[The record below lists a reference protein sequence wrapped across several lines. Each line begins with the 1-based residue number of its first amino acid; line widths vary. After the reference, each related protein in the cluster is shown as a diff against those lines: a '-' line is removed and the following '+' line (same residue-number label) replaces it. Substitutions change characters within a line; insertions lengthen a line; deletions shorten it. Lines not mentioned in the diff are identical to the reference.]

1 MINTLKRRELII
13 DQLCREGSVRVE
25 ELSGQYDV
33 SSVTIRNDLRY
44 LEKSGCAIRGYGGA
58 KLNKQFV
65 FDRPLQDKGRINRD
79 VKYTIACAAAALVND
94 GDSLI
99 LDSGSTI
106 SQMVPQ
112 LQGKQE
118 LVVMTNALN
127 IAFDL
132 ASNEQVDLMV
142 IGGNVRRKSWS
153 LYGPSAEQHIRQYRF
168 DKLFLG
174 VDGFDL
180 VSGITTPNPGEAQ
193 LNRAMCEVA
202 REVIAVADA
211 SKFGRTSFC
220 MICEISKINKLV
232 TDSRIPDEYRRAMHD
247 AGVDVIIAD
256 RLPASF

>member
-25 ELSGQYDV
+25 DLSGQYDV
-33 SSVTIRNDLRY
+33 SSVTIRNDLRF
-44 LEKSGCAIRGYGGA
+44 LEKSGCAVRAYGGA

-65 FDRPLQDKGRINRD
+65 FDRPLRDKGRINRD
-79 VKYTIACAAAALVND
+79 VKYSIACAAAALVND
-94 GDSLI
+94 GDSII

-106 SQMVPQ
+106 SQMVTH

-127 IAFDL
+127 IAFEL

-142 IGGNVRRKSWS
+142 IGGSVRRKSWS
-153 LYGPSAEQHIRQYRF
+153 LYGPSAEQHLRQYRF

-193 LNRAMCEVA
+193 LNRAMCDVA

-220 MICEISKINKLV
+220 MIREIGQIQKLV
-232 TDSRIPDEYRRAMHD
+232 TDSGIPHQYRRSLED
-247 AGVDVIIAD
+247 FGVEVIIAD
-256 RLPASF
+256 R

>member
-25 ELSGQYDV
+25 QLSAQFAV
-33 SSVTIRNDLRY
+33 SSVTIRSDLRQ
-44 LEKSGCAIRGYGGA
+44 LEKSGCAVRAYGGA
-58 KLNKQFV
+58 MLNKQFA

-94 GDSLI
+94 GDAII
-99 LDSGSTI
+99 LDSGSTT
-106 SQMVPQ
+106 SQMAQQ
-112 LQGKQE
+112 LVGKKD

-127 IAFDL
+127 IAFEL
-132 ASNEQVDLMV
+132 ANNEQVDLMV
-142 IGGNVRRKSWS
+142 VGGSVRHKSWS
-153 LYGPSAEQHIRQYRF
+153 LYGPAAEQHMRQFRF

-180 VSGITTPNPGEAQ
+180 QSGITTPDPGEAQ
-193 LNRAMCEVA
+193 LNRAMCDVA

-220 MICEISKINKLV
+220 MIREIGQIQRLV
-232 TDSRIPDEYRRAMHD
+232 TDSRIPENYLNALNHL
-247 AGVDVIIAD
+247 GVDVIIAD
-256 RLPASF
+256 R